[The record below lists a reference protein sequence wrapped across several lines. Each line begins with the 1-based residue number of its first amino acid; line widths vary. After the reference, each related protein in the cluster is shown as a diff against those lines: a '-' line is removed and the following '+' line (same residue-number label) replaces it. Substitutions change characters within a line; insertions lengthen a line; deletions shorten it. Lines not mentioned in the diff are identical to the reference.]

1 MPLLFI
7 SGIFIPFGNNAPNW
21 IVWIARVFPVRHFA
35 VGIQA
40 GFLGTA
46 FSWTDVLVVAAW
58 GIGGLI
64 VATRYFSWEPRR

>member
-1 MPLLFI
+1 
-7 SGIFIPFGNNAPNW
+7 
-21 IVWIARVFPVRHFA
+21 VRHFA

-58 GIGGLI
+58 GIGGLL